1 MKEWQTRQLRT
12 PAHTQCAV
20 SIERP
25 TATLFRIS
33 RVVFCVIINSAR
45 YTLSRGSFCL
55 RHDRR
60 RYLISGARI
69 LMRSKHFKVAEEVGI
84 SIMRCV
90 NSFSITAQNRIS
102 SASSSSSSPRVVVQF
117 NNAQNPLSSRPSAID
132 KREEAGKGC
141 SDNDVYISFSKRISS
156 HTHPHT

>member
-1 MKEWQTRQLRT
+1 M
-12 PAHTQCAV
+12 
-20 SIERP
+20 
-25 TATLFRIS
+25 
-33 RVVFCVIINSAR
+33 
-45 YTLSRGSFCL
+45 

-69 LMRSKHFKVAEEVGI
+69 LMRSKHFKVAEEVGV

-102 SASSSSSSPRVVVQF
+102 SASSSSSSSPRVLVQF
-117 NNAQNPLSSRPSAID
+117 NNAQNPLSSRPSTID

-141 SDNDVYISFSKRISS
+141 SDNDVYISFSKRTSS
-156 HTHPHT
+156 HTRPHTDTHTHLIKPGTCPKGIGGLFFCFVLFRKSLHHLFAPKPSDLIALS